1 MGYRSLYFVKYTS
14 HREMLL
20 IKLVSHDKDY
30 MLLSV
35 SPLHDEPLLTNSIY
49 LLLIFMQRQ
58 DSDQSKILSTN
69 LQNFIK
75 VRWVVSEIK
84 HADRQVRTCITS
96 SFYVLFAYKVKPN
109 NSEQNLHVELR
120 GNSVEILKDKMNG
133 QYCNMRTQ
141 NKIQRNKLL
150 HDHEAP
156 SCTNTVNDYK
166 ANSWN

>member
-75 VRWVVSEIK
+75 VR
-84 HADRQVRTCITS
+84 
-96 SFYVLFAYKVKPN
+96 
-109 NSEQNLHVELR
+109 
-120 GNSVEILKDKMNG
+120 
-133 QYCNMRTQ
+133 
-141 NKIQRNKLL
+141 
-150 HDHEAP
+150 
-156 SCTNTVNDYK
+156 
-166 ANSWN
+166 